1 MNKNERRVVKFA
13 YLRDERDPRRVMT
26 IARRWGKNGK
36 KMHYA
41 FTICNPVADQFR
53 KATGRELAVQ
63 RLEANPWKIRP
74 EQGAF
79 VLRSI
84 VLDIACRSCNIED
97 QRNAAEMTAQWLDEN
112 DRLLE
117 EDFIRITEPEDND
130 CGSCEERCEG
140 CGCQGM
146 QAFCDRENSFQEEQL
161 EGFKDQFRGALAVN
175 LSSPSYE
182 ADFLQSLWV
191 AFGGM
196 ITPQD
201 ILSALDSLTYAD
213 VVNVKNQHLTEENLF
228 ITAFEG
234 NGSKG

>member
-140 CGCQGM
+140 CGCLGM
-146 QAFCDRENSFQEEQL
+146 QAFCDRENSFREESCSEERSSCGGCECTASNSICDR
-161 EGFKDQFRGALAVN
+161 EGSEAETYSEEFLDNLIERITERADERMLRERAKDLGGGPMSCAV
-175 LSSPSYE
+175 PVE
-182 ADFLQSLWV
+182 DRHE
-191 AFGGM
+191 
-196 ITPQD
+196 D
-201 ILSALDSLTYAD
+201 
-213 VVNVKNQHLTEENLF
+213 
-228 ITAFEG
+228 
-234 NGSKG
+234 